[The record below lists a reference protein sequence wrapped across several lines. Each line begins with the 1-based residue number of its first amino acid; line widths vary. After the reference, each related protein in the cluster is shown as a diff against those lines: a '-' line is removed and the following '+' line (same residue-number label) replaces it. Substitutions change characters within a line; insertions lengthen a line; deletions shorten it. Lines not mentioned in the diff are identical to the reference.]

1 MEATLKSPLLSDPE
15 EFNDAKIGLKVMN
28 EISPNKIIVEH
39 LHINYFRDKFEP
51 LQYIININQDIILL
65 SLDIISRRHYSN
77 LDIILLSFST
87 IYDKGLWYSL

>member
-1 MEATLKSPLLSDPE
+1 
-15 EFNDAKIGLKVMN
+15 MN